1 MNNAGGTYAVPL
13 TKSESYSSRSQ
24 FQRKFN
30 GPLQQI
36 DRESSDGEMKKNFRK
51 NVSNKKNLTYMRT
64 FSLEPNNDNANPN
77 NTNNADNKQD
87 QMDKKSTDE
96 SIISI
101 DDNIYDTV
109 APDSDCDDKPYIN
122 DEENETSS
130 QEMLS
135 RSSSTDELSNYV
147 NIDYFLRKDSLGR
160 SNSNIPARL
169 NKKILSN
176 NMEESDDNEAN
187 MSSIKSNDFDQFGS
201 NDNILRSFQAS
212 TNSMRSFNS
221 ISTNSSSGSSLRLS
235 NTKLLNKEL
244 SKTYPPNLSTF
255 TPPIRDKNHQEFIF
269 KDISE
274 KDENSIY
281 DEHLNEPIETAK
293 NVIPL
298 NKAIVSS
305 ETDFYAYT
313 DILNSSK
320 H

>member
-1 MNNAGGTYAVPL
+1 MNNAGSSYAVPL

-30 GPLQQI
+30 GPLQKI

-51 NVSNKKNLTYMRT
+51 NVSNKNKNLTYMRT
-64 FSLEPNNDNANPN
+64 FSLEPNNDNAIST
-77 NTNNADNKQD
+77 NTTNVDNKQD
-87 QMDKKSTDE
+87 QLDKKSTDE
-96 SIISI
+96 SIVSI

-109 APDSDCDDKPYIN
+109 APDSDCDDKPFIN

-160 SNSNIPARL
+160 SNSNIPSKV
-169 NKKILSN
+169 NKKIISSN
-176 NMEESDDNEAN
+176 LEESDDNEAN
-187 MSSIKSNDFDQFGS
+187 LSSIKSADFDQFGS
-201 NDNILRSFQAS
+201 NDNILRSFQTS

-274 KDENSIY
+274 KEENSIY
-281 DEHLNEPIETAK
+281 AEHLEPIETAK

-320 H
+320 